1 MRDFDLVSDF
11 RPTGD
16 QPAAINQLVDG
27 LKQELHYQTLLG
39 ATGTGKTFT
48 IAQVIQEVQRPTLV
62 IAHNKTL
69 AAQLYGEFRD
79 FFPENAVSYFVSY
92 YDYYQPEAYV
102 PRHDLF
108 IEKETDINEEIDRL
122 RLEAT
127 TNVLSRRDTIIVAS
141 VSCIYGIGNPEAYGK
156 VTVKLERGSS
166 YRRNTVLRHLVNIQY
181 ERNDLELRRGAF
193 RVRGDTLEIVPA
205 YAETAY
211 RIEFWG
217 DEVERISEIDPLTGE
232 LLADHFRVEIYPA
245 KQFITDEQ
253 KLGDAINDIETE
265 LSERIAYFKKRKM
278 YLEAQRIEQRTL
290 YDLEMLREIGYCSG
304 IENYSR
310 HMDRRDEGE
319 PPWTLIDYFPRDYL
333 LIVDESHMTIPQVRG
348 MWAGDRNRKQTL
360 VDYGFRLPS
369 ALDNRPLNFD
379 EFESRINQAIFT
391 SATPGPYAL
400 ENSGRVV
407 EQVIRPTGILDPH
420 VEVRPVM
427 GQVDDLLAEIRQR
440 TELGQ
445 RILVTTLTKRMA
457 EDLSDY
463 LLEMGVKVHYLHSE
477 IDTLERTEILRD
489 LRMGIF
495 DVVVGINLL
504 REGLDLPEVSLVA
517 ILDADKEGF
526 LRSSTALIQT
536 IGRAARHVDGK
547 VIMYAER
554 VTDSMAW
561 AIEETNRRREKQLE
575 YNQEHGIEPK
585 SIVKEVRDLTG
596 ELAKRHEAALA
607 ESKGEYITTAE
618 LPKDELNRLI
628 KDLEKQMKAAAQAL
642 EFEKAA
648 VLRDQIMELRQIL
661 VLKEAG
667 KGGDIPAWERLRM
680 LQEAGIEVEPS

>member
-1 MRDFDLVSDF
+1 MQEFELVSDF
-11 RPTGD
+11 QPTGD
-16 QPAAINQLVDG
+16 QPEAIAQLVDG
-27 LKQELHYQTLLG
+27 LEQRLHYQTLLG

-48 IAQVIQEVQRPTLV
+48 IAQVVQEVQRPTLV

-69 AAQLYGEFRD
+69 AAQLYSEFRD
-79 FFPENAVSYFVSY
+79 FFPNNAVSYFVSY

-102 PRHDLF
+102 PRHDLY

-127 TNVLSRRDTIIVAS
+127 TNILSRRDTIIVAS

-156 VTVKLERGSS
+156 VTVKLERGGS
-166 YRRNTVLRHLVNIQY
+166 YRRDTVLRHLVTIQY

-232 LLADHFRVEIYPA
+232 LLTEHFRIEIFPA
-245 KQFITDEQ
+245 KQFITDEE

-265 LSERIAYFKKRKM
+265 LSERIAFFKQRKM

-310 HMDRRDEGE
+310 HMDRRGEGE
-319 PPWTLIDYFPRDYL
+319 PPWTLIDYFPRDFL
-333 LIVDESHMTIPQVRG
+333 LIIDESHMTVPQIRG

-369 ALDNRPLNFD
+369 ALDNRPLDFG
-379 EFESRINQAIFT
+379 EFEARVNQAIFT

-400 ENSGRVV
+400 ENSERVV
-407 EQVIRPTGILDPH
+407 EQVIRPTGILDPRL
-420 VEVRPVM
+420 EVRPVM

-445 RILVTTLTKRMA
+445 RVLVTTLTKRMA

-489 LRMGIF
+489 LRMGVF

-526 LRSSTALIQT
+526 LRSGTALIQT

-547 VIMYAER
+547 VIMYADR

-561 AIEETNRRREKQLE
+561 AIDETNRRREKQFT
-575 YNQEHGIEPK
+575 YNQEHGIQPQT
-585 SIVKEVRDLTG
+585 IIKEVRDLTG
-596 ELAKRHEAALA
+596 ELARRQEAAVA
-607 ESKGEYITTAE
+607 ESKAGYVTTAE

-628 KDLEKQMKAAAQAL
+628 KDLEKQMKLAAQAL

-648 VLRDQIMELRQIL
+648 VLRDQIVELRQIL
-661 VLKEAG
+661 VLKQAG
-667 KGGDIPAWERLRM
+667 KGSDVPAWERLRM
-680 LQEAGIEVEPS
+680 LQEAGIEITLN